1 MTGTRA
7 SKKSRR
13 IFFTTSLQIDRRT
26 CLSFLNLLT
35 FCPNHQLLLSPE
47 ANPQHIIA
55 ASHRVRLTPWIIHS
69 ALSTCLGGKKLKEKI
84 NPSCFCSFSSSS
96 SSFLFHYK
104 SHRFS
109 FPSPVLGSGLMCT
122 EMLCEA
128 NKAKAARIYPSER
141 QPARQAPVCL
151 SASLC
156 VSHLIGNN

>member
-1 MTGTRA
+1 MDFFYYKFTNR
-7 SKKSRR
+7 SSHLF
-13 IFFTTSLQIDRRT
+13 IFFKPAYF
-26 CLSFLNLLT
+26 LSKPPT
-35 FCPNHQLLLSPE
+35 FTEPWSKSTAHYSCIPP
-47 ANPQHIIA
+47 
-55 ASHRVRLTPWIIHS
+55 RVRLTPWIIHS

-84 NPSCFCSFSSSS
+84 NPSCFCSFS